1 MIWRINVCIIIFRRS
16 FCQKFS
22 ASCASSRTIINFIS
36 APTISALH
44 WDTQTYPVSST
55 WHCRQDGITS
65 SHVDCNGVP
74 RIMKFISEGN
84 VYRLICSS
92 HKPDAEMFEKW
103 VFDELLPTIRA
114 TGGYV
119 NDPVVFVNKWLPNTD
134 EKTKELLVT
143 SLEAVK
149 RQDKIIGV
157 QKESVDFHHAVTA
170 ATNCI
175 EIGEFAKYLSNN
187 KIASAAIDSSHGS
200 ANRSISTATIC
211 RIRSTPIRISSVCL
225 KPSRACTISGT
236 VLAHRTRP
244 LSRPKDR
251 SISQRKLPSS
261 ISDLIFAAK

>member
-1 MIWRINVCIIIFRRS
+1 MYHHIPKVFLSEIFGELRIIEDNNKFY
-16 FCQKFS
+16 FC
-22 ASCASSRTIINFIS
+22 ANDIC
-36 APTISALH
+36 SALG
-44 WDTQTYPVSST
+44 YANVSRELNL
-55 WHCRQDGITS
+55 HCRQDGITS

-119 NDPVVFVNKWLPNTD
+119 NDPVVFVNEWLPNTD

-157 QKESVDFHHAVTA
+157 QKES
-170 ATNCI
+170 
-175 EIGEFAKYLSNN
+175 IGYDDAWWPIYGYRLIDPSEYCWSVIYEFGLLFDYKE
-187 KIASAAIDSSHGS
+187 
-200 ANRSISTATIC
+200 NRCKDC
-211 RIRSTPIRISSVCL
+211 REG
-225 KPSRACTISGT
+225 A
-236 VLAHRTRP
+236 
-244 LSRPKDR
+244 
-251 SISQRKLPSS
+251 
-261 ISDLIFAAK
+261 

>member
-1 MIWRINVCIIIFRRS
+1 MYHHIPKVFLSEVFGELRIFEDNNKFY
-16 FCQKFS
+16 FC
-22 ASCASSRTIINFIS
+22 ANDIC
-36 APTISALH
+36 SALG
-44 WDTQTYPVSST
+44 YANVSRELNL
-55 WHCRQDGITS
+55 HCRQDGITS
-65 SHVDCNGVP
+65 NHVDCNGVP

-119 NDPVVFVNKWLPNTD
+119 NDPVVFVNEWLPNTD

-187 KIASAAIDSSHGS
+187 KISIGRNRLFAWLREQKYLDSNNMPYQKYADKNQLGLFKTIESVYYIGNSASTSHKTL
-200 ANRSISTATIC
+200 I
-211 RIRSTPIRISSVCL
+211 TPKGQVY
-225 KPSRACTISGT
+225 
-236 VLAHRTRP
+236 LA
-244 LSRPKDR
+244 KK
-251 SISQRKLPSS
+251 IAQFYK
-261 ISDLIFAAK
+261 

>member
-1 MIWRINVCIIIFRRS
+1 MYHHIPKVFLSEVFGELRIFEDNNKFY
-16 FCQKFS
+16 FC
-22 ASCASSRTIINFIS
+22 ANDIC
-36 APTISALH
+36 SALG
-44 WDTQTYPVSST
+44 YANVSRELNL
-55 WHCRQDGITS
+55 HCRQDGITS

-119 NDPVVFVNKWLPNTD
+119 NDPVVFVNEWLPNTD

-187 KIASAAIDSSHGS
+187 KISIGRNRLFAWLREQKYLDSK
-200 ANRSISTATIC
+200 
-211 RIRSTPIRISSVCL
+211 STPIRISSVCL
-225 KPSRACTISGT
+225 RPSRACTISGT

-244 LSRPKDR
+244 LSRLRDR